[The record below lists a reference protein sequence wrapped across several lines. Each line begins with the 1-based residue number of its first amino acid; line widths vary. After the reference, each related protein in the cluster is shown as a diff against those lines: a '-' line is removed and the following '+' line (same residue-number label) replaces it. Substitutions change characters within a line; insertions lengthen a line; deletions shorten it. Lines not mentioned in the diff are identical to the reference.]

1 MQRRSLIVLLAVVA
15 IASVVVVALAT
26 SGTIYT
32 WEKTFEVNKPEIECE
47 IEIGDHRI
55 VECPVKIWV
64 FLKLEDCCWDDWE
77 DKFDDH
83 WEDRH
88 DDCRDLKDEWDDD
101 SDEKGDDWEDNHD
114 RWECGCQVNGT
125 YSAHLYW
132 WNQTSEDWEHL
143 MHLQEDTNITLS
155 CGRYM
160 QMYWF
165 VPKMVGEYK
174 VVVNFTVDSETYT
187 FTNED

>member
-1 MQRRSLIVLLAVVA
+1 MRRGLLVVLGAMVIAGVVLAAVA
-15 IASVVVVALAT
+15 T
-26 SGTIYT
+26 PGTFYT
-32 WEKTFEVNKPEIECE
+32 WEKTFEVGKPEIECE
-47 IEIGDHRI
+47 IEVGDCRI
-55 VECPVKIWV
+55 VGCPVKVWV
-64 FLKLEDCCWDDWE
+64 FLKLEDCCWGN
-77 DKFDDH
+77 
-83 WEDRH
+83 WEDRY
-88 DDCRDLKDEWDDD
+88 DDCGDWKDEGDDD
-101 SDEKGDDWEDNHD
+101 SDEKWDDWKENHD
-114 RWECGCQVNGT
+114 RWECGCHINGT

-132 WNQTSEDWEHL
+132 WNQTSQEWEHL